1 MDNRAG
7 EMEVFVAAAELG
19 SFSAAGRRLKLSPSA
34 VSKLVTRIED
44 RLGTRLLARST
55 RLVTLTPEGEVYLAR
70 TRRILADIA
79 ETEQIVASGGKVVP
93 RGLLRVNATLGF
105 GERYL
110 LPLAP
115 EFLSLY
121 PEIELDISLTDG
133 VISLIEERTD
143 IAIRSGAMGDS
154 SLKAKKLK
162 EVRRV
167 IVASPA
173 YIEQH
178 GLPDTPQDLARHNC
192 LSFNFSR
199 SLNEWPFRDPAS
211 GDLYRLPVTG
221 NASVNSG
228 MAMRRLCLA
237 GLGMGRMGEFHVK
250 PDIEA
255 GLLVPVLEDYNA
267 EDLEVIHAVY
277 AGHEHLAARV
287 RAFIDFVAARAGR
300 D

>member
-19 SFSAAGRRLKLSPSA
+19 SFSAAGRRLKLSPAA
-34 VSKLVTRIED
+34 VRKLVTRIEG
-44 RLGTRLLARST
+44 RLGTRLVARST

-70 TRRILADIA
+70 ARRILADIA

-154 SLKAKKLK
+154 SLKARKLK

-167 IVASPA
+167 IVASPT
-173 YIEQH
+173 YIEQY
-178 GLPDTPQDLARHNC
+178 GMPETPQDLARHNC

-199 SLNEWPFRDPAS
+199 SLNEWPFPDPGSA
-211 GDLYRLPVTG
+211 DVYRLPVTG

-237 GLGMGRMGEFHVK
+237 GLGLGRVGEFHVE
-250 PDIEA
+250 PDIRA
-255 GLLVPVLEDYNA
+255 GLLVPVLEDYSA
-267 EDLEVIHAVY
+267 EDMEVIHAVY

-287 RAFIDFVAARAGR
+287 RAFIDFLAARVGR
-300 D
+300 